1 MMRNERS
8 EGMHFT
14 KTTTSSG
21 RGLSGRALLTAGAV
35 LIAAALPPAGA
46 AQEIAH
52 GTVERIKVLSPS
64 LDGNLQGNSAERDV
78 LVYLPPSYGE
88 DMERRYP
95 VVYQLHGWLPGA
107 EQWSGMI
114 SLQQSSDQAIAS
126 GIAREMI
133 VVVPDAIS
141 IHGGS
146 MYSTS
151 ITSGDF
157 EGFIARDLV
166 ADIDSRYRTTPERR
180 SRGLSGHSMGGY
192 GTLRIAMKYPEL
204 YSSFY
209 SMSACCVAPY
219 EAQGPGMTQASQIE
233 TLEQAQEANLGV
245 RVQLT
250 LASAWSPNPQRP
262 PLYYDFPLEGGEV
275 KPLILAK
282 WNANVPLVM
291 IDQYIPSLRKY
302 DAIAIDVG
310 LQDGLIGANRE
321 LSAVLTSYGIEHTF
335 ETYEGDHTNRVAER
349 YGQHVLPFFSEVLD
363 FD

>member
-1 MMRNERS
+1 
-8 EGMHFT
+8 MHLT
-14 KTTTSSG
+14 KTTTRSM
-21 RGLSGRALLTAGAV
+21 RGPYAPALLMAAGV
-35 LIAAALPPAGA
+35 LIGAQLLPATAA
-46 AQEIAH
+46 AQEIAR
-52 GTVERIKVLSPS
+52 GTVERIKVSAPS
-64 LDGNLQGNSAERDV
+64 LDGNLQGNSIERDV

-88 DMERRYP
+88 DAARRYP

-114 SLQQSSDQAIAS
+114 DLQQSTDQALAS

-133 VVVPDAIS
+133 VVVPDSIS

-166 ADIDSRYRTTPERR
+166 ADIDRRYRTIPERR

-192 GTLRIAMKYPEL
+192 GTLRIAMKHPEL

-262 PLYYDFPLEGGEV
+262 PLYYDFPLEDGEV

-321 LSAVLTSYGIEHTF
+321 LSEILTAYGIEHTF
-335 ETYEGDHTNRVAER
+335 ETYEGDHTNKVSER